1 MVPPSDILMLFRSLC
16 RQAEIGSNSYL
27 LDTGDSRIVLDAGMH
42 PKHEGMDS
50 VPCFEQLEEGSIDA
64 AIITHSHLDHIGSMP
79 VLLRDQP
86 QAKVFFSPAGAEIGF
101 ALLHNS
107 VNVMQSKRTE
117 LGITDYPLFSHR
129 ELDDIE
135 RAIETR
141 SLERPFNLDPNGRVR
156 ATFHDAGH
164 VLGSVGA
171 TIETRDHKIFYTGDV
186 NFEPSTLIKEADF
199 PEDPVDTLII
209 ETTRGASPRPE
220 EYTRE
225 AEELRFAQHIQST
238 LDRRGSVLIPV
249 FAMGKTQEVLT
260 MIHRFKKRG
269 LIPAKTPVYIG
280 GLSTK
285 MTVIYD
291 RYAKGQ
297 TRRSDDDF
305 RILKDMD
312 LQAGSRRRSRAPII
326 PQPGAIYCL
335 SSGMMTEKTVSNSFA
350 RAGFLE
356 NPKNS
361 LLFVGYADPDSPAGH
376 IRASELGASILLD
389 KSHPPVPFN
398 LQMEVFDFSGHA
410 TRDDLLSYI
419 LKVKPKTTFL
429 VHGDP
434 LASQWFADQLKLK
447 LPSTTAIIPEPGRDY
462 PLT

>member
-1 MVPPSDILMLFRSLC
+1 MLFRSLC

-27 LDTGDSRIVLDAGMH
+27 LDTGDARVILDAGMH

-50 VPCFEQLEEGSIDA
+50 VPRFDELEEDSIDS

-79 VLLRDQP
+79 VMLRDQ
-86 QAKVFFSPAGAEIGF
+86 ARTKVFFSPAAKEIGF

-135 RAIETR
+135 RTIETR
-141 SLERPFNLDPNGRVR
+141 ALERPFDLDEDGTIR

-164 VLGSVGA
+164 VLGSVGV
-171 TIETRDHKIFYTGDV
+171 TLKTKGQTLFYTGDV
-186 NFEPSTLIKEADF
+186 NFEPSTLIKGAAF
-199 PEDPVDTLII
+199 PEDHVDTLII
-209 ETTRGASPRPE
+209 ETTRGDSERPA

-225 AEELRFAQHIQST
+225 AEEQRFADHIVKT
-238 LDRRGSVLIPV
+238 LERRGSVLIPV

-260 MIHRFKKRG
+260 MIHRFKERG
-269 LIPAKTPVYIG
+269 IIPEKTPVYIG

-291 RYAKGQ
+291 KFAKGQ

-312 LQAGSRRRSRAPII
+312 LQAGTRRRSRAPII
-326 PQPGAIYCL
+326 PQAGSIYCL
-335 SSGMMTEKTVSNSFA
+335 SSGMMSENTVSNGFA

-356 NPKNS
+356 NKKNS

-376 IRASELGASILLD
+376 IRAAKPGDKIVLD
-389 KSHPPVPFN
+389 KRCPPVPFN
-398 LQMEVFDFSGHA
+398 AEMEVFDFSGHA
-410 TRDDLLSYI
+410 TRDALLDYI
-419 LKVKPKTTFL
+419 LKVKPKRTFL

-434 LASQWFADQLKLK
+434 KAAQWFADQLKTK
-447 LPSTTAIIPEPGRDY
+447 LPDTEAIIPEPGKDY
-462 PLT
+462 PLV